1 MNSSN
6 EHFDWFPAPEIGPGV
21 WSLVLATLPQPVEF
35 RRVEPLVE
43 GWMSGVVLEAVKAW
57 AMTMKEAEAIA
68 PERHQLRVSP
78 QSMTRMQKAMEADR
92 MVLGVLGPHPF
103 QVRLPGWPVSWV
115 QVTSI
120 KEAMQRASKGLIH
133 GLMVQRGAEGTP
145 DPDDIRGVSDLIP
158 VLTAALGSPQPFD
171 VLPCAEEDDSWAPMT
186 GAYRGIEDWLC
197 RAGHA
202 GLQASLAR
210 RSLCWR
216 LACTHWWE
224 ADTRTVV
231 TEVSIASEEK
241 VRHVAKSKDTV
252 PFAEIPEVRFN
263 DVIGMAR
270 EKRDLLKA
278 VQAHMAWRPGDPQ
291 PPKGY
296 LLTGPPGT
304 GKTFFAKALAGEAG
318 LPILALA
325 AADVQTMWYGETER
339 KIREVFAAARQH
351 RPSII
356 FFDEIDALAMR
367 RDDPRVHNPDAHA
380 SIVSTLLDCLDGFS
394 KSSVPVLVLA
404 ATNHPE
410 MLDRAFV
417 RAGRFDRA
425 IQIDLPGE
433 EDREAFFRA
442 HLPDGMLDER
452 SLKEAVRFSLGLSFA
467 DLAQLIKD
475 LRAEEG
481 PETGLDAA
489 HRLREGLLRRLLGD
503 ASEEPPLD
511 EPARRAVAVH
521 EAGHAIGSMVLL
533 HQPPD
538 YLSIRPRGRALGVTV
553 HTKMEGPRLTAS
565 VVKARIAVML
575 AGRAAEVLFLP
586 EATPSAGSADDLAKA
601 TELALNA
608 IGSWGLEPAFGL
620 ASMATLPESIRMSL
634 TPSLATYLNA
644 WLAEGEA
651 MATTTLRAHHLQVEA
666 LVEALLREGDL
677 DEKCLRSLLPD
688 SS

>member
-6 EHFDWFPAPEIGPGV
+6 EHFDWFPAAEIGPGV

-78 QSMTRMQKAMEADR
+78 QSMTRLQKAMEADR

-103 QVRLPGWPVSWV
+103 HACVPGWPVSWV
-115 QVTSI
+115 EVTSI

-133 GLMVQRGAEGTP
+133 GLVVQREVEGAP
-145 DPDDIRGVSDLIP
+145 DPDAIRGVSDLIP
-158 VLTAALGSPQPFD
+158 VLMAALGSPQPLG
-171 VLPCAEEDDSWAPMT
+171 VLPCAEEGEDWTPMT
-186 GAYRGIEDWLC
+186 GTQRGFEDWLC
-197 RAGHA
+197 RTGHA

-216 LACTHWWE
+216 LACTHQWE
-224 ADTRTVV
+224 ADTRTMV

-241 VRHVAKSKDTV
+241 VRHVAKSKDAV
-252 PFAEIPEVRFN
+252 SFAEIPEVRFS

-304 GKTFFAKALAGEAG
+304 GKTFLAKALAGEAG

-325 AADVQTMWYGETER
+325 AADLQTMWYGETER
-339 KIREVFAAARQH
+339 KIREVFATARQH

-425 IQIDLPGE
+425 IAVDLPHA
-433 EDREAFFRA
+433 EDREAYLRA
-442 HLPDGMLDER
+442 YLPMGVLDEQGLR
-452 SLKEAVRFSLGLSFA
+452 EAVRLSAGLSFA
-467 DLAQLIKD
+467 DLAQLLKD
-475 LRAEEG
+475 TRDDLGEG
-481 PETGLDAA
+481 GVDA
-489 HRLREGLLRRLLGD
+489 HEQVREGLLRRLLG
-503 ASEEPPLD
+503 EPPKHALLD
-511 EPARRAVAVH
+511 EGQRRAVAVH
-521 EAGHAIGSMVLL
+521 EAGHAVVGYSVLGL
-533 HQPPD
+533 VPTI
-538 YLSIRPRGRALGVTV
+538 LSIRPRGKALGVTV
-553 HTKMEGPRLTAS
+553 GEEGLSHRVTAAD
-565 VVKARIAVML
+565 VKGRIAMMM
-575 AGRAAEVLFLP
+575 AGRAAETLFLP
-586 EATPSAGSADDLAKA
+586 DASPGAGAADDLAKA

-620 ASMATLPESIRMSL
+620 ASMATLPESLRMVL
-634 TPSLATYLNA
+634 TPSLAKHLNA

-651 MATTTLRAHHLQVEA
+651 MATTTLSAHHLQVEV

-677 DEKCLRSLLPD
+677 DERCLRGLLSD